1 VRADPHSRGLA
12 AGLREGVEAAIG
24 RPGVVRTLFQPIVDL
39 SSATVTGYEALTRFE
54 LEPRMSPDLWFQA
67 AYELGM
73 GPDLEAVALASALRG
88 RAVLPPNCFL
98 TVNLGPEAVLT
109 PEVQAV
115 LTASGDLRGLVIE
128 LTEQAPV
135 DDYPALLEVLAPLRE
150 AGPCWPSTTR
160 ARASRRCATS
170 PA

>member
-1 VRADPHSRGLA
+1 
-12 AGLREGVEAAIG
+12 
-24 RPGVVRTLFQPIVDL
+24 
-39 SSATVTGYEALTRFE
+39 
-54 LEPRMSPDLWFQA
+54 MSPDLWFQA

-73 GPDLEAVALASALRG
+73 GADLEAVALASALRG
-88 RAVLPPNCFL
+88 RAVLPSKCFL

-135 DDYPALLEVLAPLRE
+135 DDYPALLEALAPLRE
-150 AGPCWPSTTR
+150 AGAMLAVDDAGAGFGVAPGR
-160 ARASRRCATS
+160 
-170 PA
+170 